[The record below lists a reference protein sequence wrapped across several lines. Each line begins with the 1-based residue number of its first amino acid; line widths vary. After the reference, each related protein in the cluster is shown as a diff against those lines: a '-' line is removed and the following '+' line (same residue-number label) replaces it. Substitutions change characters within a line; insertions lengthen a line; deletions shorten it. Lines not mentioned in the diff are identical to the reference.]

1 MFIQET
7 LANHQKHKLGNP
19 KINQWDTQ
27 IKIAKVVQDVVVCRA
42 RKIKKNTGDEKHYFK
57 CI

>member
-1 MFIQET
+1 MKIHMFIQET
-7 LANHQKHKLGNP
+7 LAKNQKHKLGNP

-27 IKIAKVVQDVVVCRA
+27 SNKFMMPDH
-42 RKIKKNTGDEKHYFK
+42 KIKKNTGDEKHYFK